1 MKKHLLTKRVAA
13 CAFKTSLPV
22 LAGYTVLGIGFGILL
37 QKAGYGVIWAVVMSI
52 TIYSGTMQYLG
63 ATLIAEAASPLTAVI
78 TTLMVNIRY
87 AFYGIPMIKHYSGT
101 GLKKGYL
108 IFSLTDET
116 YSLLCGGSYPDGED
130 KHTYQ
135 FLVSLFN
142 HIYWIVGSVLGN
154 VMSSAI
160 AFDSKGVE
168 FSMTAIFIATFA
180 EMFRKKEN
188 RAPAAIG
195 VLISVICLL
204 LFGAEYFLIPTMMLI
219 VLALFA
225 LRKIIYR
232 GGEAN
237 E

>member
-1 MKKHLLTKRVAA
+1 MKKHNLTKNVVAE
-13 CAFKTSLPV
+13 AFKTSLPV

-37 QKAGYGVIWAVVMSI
+37 QKAGYGVIWAAVMSI
-52 TIYSGTMQYLG
+52 TIYSGTMQYVG
-63 ATLIAEAASPLTAVI
+63 ATLIAEAASPVTAVI

-87 AFYGIPMIKHYSGT
+87 AFYGIPMIKHYNGT

-108 IFSLTDET
+108 IFALTDET
-116 YSLLCGGSYPDGED
+116 YSLLCDGHYPEGED

-154 VMSSAI
+154 VLSSAI

-180 EMFRKKEN
+180 EMFRTKEN
-188 RAPAAIG
+188 RAPATAG
-195 VLISVICLL
+195 VLISVICLI
-204 LFGAEYFLIPTMMLI
+204 LFGSVYFLIPTMMLI

-225 LRKIIYR
+225 LRKKLAK
-232 GGEAN
+232 GGEIN